1 MPFAAVLSALALGAA
16 GPGPAGCTAL
26 AGEVLAG
33 GQVLSAQA
41 VTSGF
46 DAPPFCRVRARL
58 RPSAGSQVG
67 VEIWLPLRGWD
78 GRYVQLGTGGFAGTI
93 PEAGLAAEVRR
104 GSAAAVTDTGH
115 RGADGFDASWA
126 AGAPERV
133 IDYGYRS
140 LKVSSD
146 AARAL
151 TTAFY
156 GRPPNFSYFV
166 GCSNGGRQGLMMA
179 QRYPDAFDG
188 VLAGA
193 PALRWTGQLSSFAW
207 TQQILRSAPGALIPA
222 SKLAAIQAAAIAAC
236 RPEAGIVDGVPTNPR
251 ACRLKPE
258 ALLCAG
264 AETDRCLTPAQVR
277 ALAAIQ
283 DGARD
288 PATGAPLSFGF
299 EATSAATPG
308 GWDAWIVNP
317 DRAAKTQLTFAEQFF
332 SHMALGRP
340 GWRVE
345 DLRWPRDLAYARA
358 LAPTLDAVDPDLGRF
373 RRRGGKLLI
382 YAGWADPVIS
392 PLSAVDYYEGLD
404 SPDAVRLFMVPGM
417 LHCQGGIA
425 PNAFGQAPVA
435 PALRPDRDHDIRR
448 ALEAWVEHGR
458 APERLIAAKYVGDD
472 PHQGIAATRTL
483 RAFRA
488 AP

>member
-1 MPFAAVLSALALGAA
+1 MSFAAVLTALALGAA
-16 GPGPAGCTAL
+16 APQPDCAAL
-26 AGEVLAG
+26 AGEKLAG
-33 GQVLSAQA
+33 GRVLSAQA

-46 DAPPFCRVRARL
+46 DAPTFCRVKVQL

-67 VEIWLPLRGWD
+67 VEIWLPLQGWD

-133 IDYGYRS
+133 TDYGYRS
-140 LKVSSD
+140 LKVSSE

-156 GRPPNFSYFV
+156 RRAPRYSYFV

-179 QRYPDAFDG
+179 QRYPEAFDG
-188 VLAGA
+188 VLAGS

-207 TQQILRSAPGALIPA
+207 TQQILRSEPGALIPA
-222 SKLAAIQAAAIAAC
+222 TKLTTIQAAALAAC
-236 RPEAGIVDGVPTNPR
+236 GPQAHVVAGVPADPR

-258 ALLCAG
+258 SLLCAG
-264 AETDRCLTPAQVR
+264 PDTDRCLTPAQVR
-277 ALAAIQ
+277 SLAAIQ

-308 GWDAWIVNP
+308 GWAAWIVNP
-317 DRAAKTQLTFAEQFF
+317 DRAAKAQLTFAEQFF
-332 SHMALGRP
+332 GQMALGRP

-345 DLRWPRDLAYARA
+345 DLRWPTDLARARA
-358 LAPTLDAVDPDLGRF
+358 LAPTLDAVDPDLSRF

-392 PLSAVDYYEGLD
+392 PRSAVDYYERLEAG
-404 SPDAVRLFMVPGM
+404 DAVRLFMVPGM
-417 LHCQGGIA
+417 LHCQGGLA

-435 PALRPDRDHDIRR
+435 PALRPDREHDVRR
-448 ALEAWVEHGR
+448 ALEAWVERGQ
-458 APERLIAAKYVGDD
+458 APERLVAAKYVGDD
-472 PHQGIAATRTL
+472 PRQGVAATRTL
-483 RAFRA
+483 RAYRNQ
-488 AP
+488 P